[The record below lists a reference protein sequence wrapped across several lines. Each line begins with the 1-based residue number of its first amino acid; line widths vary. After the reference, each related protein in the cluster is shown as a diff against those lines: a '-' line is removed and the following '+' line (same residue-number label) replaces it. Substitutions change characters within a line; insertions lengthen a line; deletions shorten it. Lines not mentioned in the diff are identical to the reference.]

1 MPPTV
6 LSMLLVLV
14 CLASGC
20 VRTAVVKFQN
30 SAGVDVSDLQRVA
43 VMDFSGENGEVVAS
57 SLSGQLWKTD
67 LFAVVTDD
75 EFDST
80 LKLAAYEETNSSE
93 RPSLDSLLGTARS
106 RGIDGIVVGEVVE
119 YRCEDKQARKTPLR
133 PGVNTAP
140 VSDFLVDGPL
150 SDLRDV
156 TVREARV
163 TVSFRLV
170 DVDSGEVRASR
181 EVSHQFEGIIER
193 GTRIPS
199 QSEVLEQLTQQ
210 CLTEIVSILAPH
222 EATSEIQLAYP
233 DLLTRGRR
241 ETKEGV
247 SLVQAGNWEAAEQR
261 LLAALEKHPGNH
273 AALFNLA
280 IVADHRRD
288 YDRAEE
294 LAMQAMKIQYRDQYA
309 AGLEAIREHRNAA
322 SKTAEQ
328 RDAQVSRI
336 FQDEWR

>member
-1 MPPTV
+1 M
-6 LSMLLVLV
+6 
-14 CLASGC
+14 
-20 VRTAVVKFQN
+20 RTAVVKFQN

-43 VMDFSGENGEVVAS
+43 VMDFSGENGESVAT
-57 SLSGQLWKTD
+57 SLSGQLWKKD
-67 LFAVVTDD
+67 VFAVVTEDD
-75 EFDST
+75 FDSKF
-80 LKLAAYEETNSSE
+80 KLAAFEVASSPE
-93 RPSLDSLLGTARS
+93 APSFDSLLGSARS
-106 RGIDGIVVGEVVE
+106 QGIDGIVVGEVVE

-133 PGVNTAP
+133 PGMNNAP
-140 VSDFLVDGPL
+140 TSEFLVDGPL
-150 SDLRDV
+150 SELRDV
-156 TVREARV
+156 TVREACV

-193 GTRIPS
+193 GTQIPS
-199 QSEVLEQLTQQ
+199 QSEVLEQLTQK

-241 ETKEGV
+241 ETREGV
-247 SLVQAGNWEAAEQR
+247 SLVQAGNWDGAER
-261 LLAALEKHPGNH
+261 RWLAALEKHPDNH

-294 LAMQAMKIQYRDQYA
+294 LAMQAMKIQYKDQYA

-328 RDAQVSRI
+328 RDAQISRI
-336 FQDEWR
+336 FRDEWR